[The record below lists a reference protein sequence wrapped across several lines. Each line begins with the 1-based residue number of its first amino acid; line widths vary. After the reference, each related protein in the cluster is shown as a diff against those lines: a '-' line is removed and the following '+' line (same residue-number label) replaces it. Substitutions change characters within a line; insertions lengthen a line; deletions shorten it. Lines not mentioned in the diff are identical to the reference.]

1 LNLFCFKSVNVIINE
16 YHYNKEY
23 KMKVFIKYLL
33 RVIFV
38 FLINT
43 NTIYANESIKI
54 GLLVP
59 ITGEYNYIGKSI
71 IQSTRMALNKINDSK
86 ISILPRN
93 TKSDSEETINK
104 VEELYAEG
112 VRIFIGPIFNK
123 NLKGL
128 DKFEDAIFLSLTNKT
143 LNNPKNVISAGI
155 NAKSQFDAIKKFLE
169 INELKK
175 TLVLIPKKDYKAEI
189 EEAIS
194 KSKVK
199 TKKVFYYDIEPTKLT
214 KQIEK
219 VTRYKIRK
227 KTLED
232 EIKRVE
238 NSKDTNKKKKL
249 EILKKKDTLG
259 KIGYDSIIIADFDE
273 SLKSVTTS
281 LLYTD
286 VSPKKITF
294 ISLNQWFDETLF
306 KETTSQPISFPS
318 INKKSYENF
327 RKDYNK
333 VFEQYPNPLSMLSY
347 DLLGLT
353 YYLLFKNNF
362 EIDNKLFLKKDKFK
376 GISGIF
382 EIRNKKINHL
392 LNFYKVEDDKFIK
405 IF

>member
-1 LNLFCFKSVNVIINE
+1 
-16 YHYNKEY
+16 
-23 KMKVFIKYLL
+23 MKVFIKYLL